1 MQRFFVDPTLP
12 LEAETELTLP
22 AGLAHQVGHVLRLRP
37 GARIILLDNSGWES
51 EVELTA
57 FDRSAIQGR
66 VRVRRPAPEATGPAV
81 TLYACLL
88 KGEKFE
94 WVLQKATELG
104 VAAVVPVIS
113 ERTVAGGTKPDRWE
127 RIVREAAEQSHRTR
141 LPLLHVPQSW
151 ASAVAGAATHELAL
165 VPWEEADST
174 IPLTPVLAQARHAPR
189 VAVLIGPEGGL
200 TAAEVTE
207 AAAAGV
213 QPVSLG
219 TRILRAETAA
229 LAALALL
236 LIPTG

>member
-1 MQRFFVDPTLP
+1 MQRFFVDPTLG
-12 LEAETELTLP
+12 LEVETELTLP

-37 GARIILLDNSGWES
+37 GARILLLDNSGWES

-57 FDRSAIQGR
+57 FDRTAIQGC
-66 VRVRRPAPEATGPAV
+66 VVARRAGHEATGPAV

-104 VAAVVPVIS
+104 VTVVVPVIS

-127 RIVREAAEQSHRTR
+127 RIVREAAEQSRRAR

-151 ASAVAGAATHELAL
+151 ATAVAGAAGHDLAL
-165 VPWEEADST
+165 VPWEEAERA
-174 IPLTPVLAQARHAPR
+174 PLPTVLITQARQAAR
-189 VAVLIGPEGGL
+189 VALLIGPEGGL
-200 TAAEVTE
+200 TAAEVAG

-213 QPVSLG
+213 LPISLG
-219 TRILRAETAA
+219 PHILRAETAA

>member
-1 MQRFFVDPTLP
+1 MQRFFVDPTLA
-12 LEAETELTLP
+12 LEAETSLTLP

-37 GARIILLDNSGWES
+37 GARILLLDNSGWES

-57 FDRSAIQGR
+57 FDRTTIQGR
-66 VRVRRPAPEATGPAV
+66 VLARRVAQAATGPAV

-127 RIVREAAEQSHRTR
+127 RIVREAAEQSRRAR
-141 LPLLHVPQSW
+141 LPLLQVPQSW
-151 ASAVAGAATHELAL
+151 AAAVVGAAGHDLAL
-165 VPWEEADST
+165 VPWEEAASG
-174 IPLTPVLAQARHAPR
+174 PLPTALIAQARQAAR
-189 VAVLIGPEGGL
+189 VALLIGPEGGL
-200 TAAEVTE
+200 TAAEVE
-207 AAAAGV
+207 KAVAAGV

-219 TRILRAETAA
+219 PRILRAETAA

>member
-12 LEAETELTLP
+12 LEAATELTLP

-37 GARIILLDNSGWES
+37 GAHILLLDNSGWES

-66 VRVRRPAPEATGPAV
+66 VLARRLAQEAAGPAV

-94 WVLQKATELG
+94 WMLQKATELG
-104 VAAVVPVIS
+104 VSAVVPVIS

-127 RIVREAAEQSHRTR
+127 RIVREAAEQSRRAR

-151 ASAVAGAATHELAL
+151 ATAVSGAAAHDVAL
-165 VPWEEADST
+165 VPWEEADGL
-174 IPLTPVLAQARHAPR
+174 IPLAPLVAQARQAAR
-189 VAVLIGPEGGL
+189 VALLIGPEGGL
-200 TAAEVTE
+200 TAAEVQV

-219 TRILRAETAA
+219 PRILRAETAA

-236 LIPTG
+236 LIPTD